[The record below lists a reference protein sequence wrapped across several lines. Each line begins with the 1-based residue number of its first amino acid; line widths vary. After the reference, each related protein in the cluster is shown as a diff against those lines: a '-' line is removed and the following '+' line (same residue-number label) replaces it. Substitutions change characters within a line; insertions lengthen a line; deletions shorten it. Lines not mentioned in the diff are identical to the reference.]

1 MCVSNAAIVITVGF
15 SKQCCS
21 GVASDTDMFSGE
33 LVGRDTD
40 WKTTIFVRTHISA
53 IRSML
58 AYAPPVEPVQQ
69 GSTYVQRSKLPLFNG
84 DEQRCLSRSIVSPAP
99 RVTSLYP
106 LDSH

>member
-1 MCVSNAAIVITVGF
+1 LCVSNAAIVITIGF

-21 GVASDTDMFSGE
+21 GVASDTDIFSGE
-33 LVGRDTD
+33 LVGRDTN

-84 DEQRCLSRSIVSPAP
+84 DE
-99 RVTSLYP
+99 
-106 LDSH
+106 

>member
-1 MCVSNAAIVITVGF
+1 MCVSNAAIVITIGF

-21 GVASDTDMFSGE
+21 GVASDTDIFSGE
-33 LVGRDTD
+33 LVGRDTN

-69 GSTYVQRSKLPLFNG
+69 GSTYVQRSNLPLFNG
-84 DEQRCLSRSIVSPAP
+84 DE
-99 RVTSLYP
+99 
-106 LDSH
+106 